1 MKPIY
6 DKSLCKTAC
15 YASKPTCIHNY
26 DNSTKCWFKTEHG
39 KHNYNFNLSFW
50 WGNLWKPSQYPEV
63 CSFVVSFPPIRNL
76 QSLWSVWCP
85 NRNFQR
91 SITAIYNMCWQRVYT
106 KKLFE
111 YASSIK
117 INISYLHER
126 WHYTWKFRLEFD
138 KIWYFVRISGAK
150 KH

>member
-6 DKSLCKTAC
+6 DKSLRKTVR
-15 YASKPTCIHNY
+15 YASKPTCIHDY
-26 DNSTKCWFKTEHG
+26 DNSTKCWFKTKHG

-50 WGNLWKPSQYPEV
+50 WGNLLKPSQYPEV

-126 WHYTWKFRLEFD
+126 WHYHMKIQTWVWQNMVFCENF
-138 KIWYFVRISGAK
+138 WGK